1 MRVFAA
7 LFLSASSLSI
17 LAQTTNNQS
26 LTLAY
31 DLIQQGRPE
40 NAAVILSNLANSPT
54 LTPSERG
61 RAQTLLGLAL
71 KDQGHFHAAEQSFET
86 ALRLLD
92 TPGHPTSDYA
102 SALDHDAGLQLLK
115 GNVDL
120 ARTLLNQA
128 AGIATQLGNHAQL
141 ASVRLH
147 LAGLEIQ
154 LQRFR
159 DAREA
164 LQNARAE
171 FHLAG
176 DSARPIGPDLYG
188 TSGWLAALTHKPH
201 QAVTDYTAAL
211 NACTRLYGERHMLT
225 GWAHMLLGHA
235 QAADHDLPA
244 GLASMQTGLAI
255 LKETL
260 GTNNQRYLL
269 SEIAYSSL
277 LDDAGSHAE
286 AVRISAAANKTLSTR
301 PTECPSC
308 TTSIWEL
315 QHR

>member
-1 MRVFAA
+1 MRVCAA
-7 LFLSASSLSI
+7 LLLSASSVAI
-17 LAQTTNNQS
+17 LAQPSDHQV
-26 LTLAY
+26 LTRAY
-31 DLIQQGRPE
+31 DLIQQGQPD
-40 NAAVILSNLANSPT
+40 NATVLLTNLANSPT
-54 LTPSERG
+54 ASDADRG
-61 RAQTLLGLAL
+61 RAETLLGLAL
-71 KDQGHFHAAEQSFET
+71 DDQGRYPAAQQAFES

-92 TPGHPTSDYA
+92 SPGHPTSDYA
-102 SALDHDAGLQLLK
+102 AALDHDAGLQLLK

-154 LQRFR
+154 LQRFH

-176 DSARPIGPDLYG
+176 DSARPIAPDLYG

-255 LKETL
+255 LKQTL